1 MTTMVEEKYATG
13 IAAPKMIT
21 SDAQNEE
28 YISVLAKLQRQQNL
42 SVEEKNFARLLAVLI
57 KTYEDERYPIE
68 AATPAEVLRELIDAN
83 GLLQKDLIPVFG
95 SKGAVSD
102 AVSGK
107 RPLSKNNIMN
117 LSKRFNVSQAVFF

>member
-1 MTTMVEEKYATG
+1 
-13 IAAPKMIT
+13 MIT